1 MVTGSLVVPNALS
14 LDARREFLA
23 ASSNA
28 IEAADGKIEVDCPQ
42 LDEVEIQIMGMLVSI
57 MRQAQRRGVRVVLLH
72 PSRQLY
78 RLLAQTGVET
88 RFVIRA

>member
-1 MVTGSLVVPNALS
+1 MVTDSLVVPNALS

-23 ASSNA
+23 TSSKA
-28 IEAADGKIEVDCPQ
+28 IE
-42 LDEVEIQIMGMLVSI
+42 
-57 MRQAQRRGVRVVLLH
+57 LLH

-78 RLLAQTGVET
+78 GLLAQTGVET